1 MSSRADIKIN
11 WWKLKLIL
19 LFIQFLCPYNF
30 ARASDGEVKVVHT
43 TEQVRSSSARGKTV
57 LILGVSWHSGFC
69 ETRSSL
75 PECRSQNPQQVDA
88 RQFSLHGLWQMR
100 KSYCGVPDALK
111 SQDKA
116 RKWLAMPELTLDP
129 DLKVELATAMP
140 GALSGLD
147 RHEWIKHGTCSGDV
161 ASGYYS
167 KALRLLA
174 ALNSSDVQSLFQ
186 RNLGKELDATD
197 IQAAF
202 ESAFGPG
209 AGERIKLRCAKD
221 GSRQVIT
228 GLTIGLGNVE
238 GAGDDLEA
246 LIAAAG
252 TTKVGCARGV
262 VDEAG
267 LQ

>member
-1 MSSRADIKIN
+1 MLAAGSIKIKWRN
-11 WWKLKLIL
+11 LKIIV
-19 LFIQFLCPYNF
+19 LFAQVLCFYNL
-30 ARASDGEVKVVHT
+30 AHASDEEVEVVRT
-43 TEQVRSSSARGKTV
+43 TEQVSSSSVRGKTV

-69 ETRSSL
+69 ETRPNL
-75 PECRSQNPQQVDA
+75 PECRGQNPDQAGA

-111 SQDKA
+111 QQDKA
-116 RKWLAMPELTLDP
+116 RKWLAMPELVLDP
-129 DLKVELATAMP
+129 DLRVELARAMP

-167 KALRLLA
+167 RALKLLA
-174 ALNSSDVQSLFQ
+174 ALNGSDVQQLFQ
-186 RNLGKELDATD
+186 RNLGKELGAAE
-197 IQAAF
+197 IQDAF

-209 AGERIKLRCAKD
+209 AGERIKIRCTKD
-221 GSRQVIT
+221 GNRQVIT
-228 GLTIGLGNVE
+228 GLTIGLGTVE
-238 GAGDDLEA
+238 GEEDDLEA

-252 TTKVGCARGV
+252 TTKIGCARGV